1 MTGIPASQSCNK
13 SLLHTLRI
21 MNILEPKSG
30 HVLSSPNPQ
39 QSFLI
44 ILNLKFKILT
54 KQFILI
60 SVYGS
65 TLPTATRLSKHVQ
78 IWHIEPL
85 LPTSGLVSSPVP
97 ASPYKPQVLHTN
109 PIRSLC
115 FLTTLS
121 LSYFWAFVRCCFLF
135 NSPPL
140 LIESLWIYPLR
151 PTSSGTSS
159 QKPFLMSSPHLL
171 YPHMERQLFF

>member
-1 MTGIPASQSCNK
+1 ISSALVKASCLDDYTNLMIGIPASQSCNK

-30 HVLSSPNPQ
+30 HVLSSPNTQ

-65 TLPTATRLSKHVQ
+65 TLPPATSTVKSGPDL
-78 IWHIEPL
+78 E
-85 LPTSGLVSSPVP
+85 LPIIRVP
-97 ASPYKPQVLHTN
+97 
-109 PIRSLC
+109 
-115 FLTTLS
+115 
-121 LSYFWAFVRCCFLF
+121 
-135 NSPPL
+135 
-140 LIESLWIYPLR
+140 
-151 PTSSGTSS
+151 
-159 QKPFLMSSPHLL
+159 
-171 YPHMERQLFF
+171 